1 MRISMG
7 DDDHDQH
14 DNNDAS
20 DFDDRHDSDGLLGA
34 MRVDV
39 ARRGESR
46 WKRVV
51 WLVGAGG
58 Q

>member
-1 MRISMG
+1 MG